1 MKQENVARSYGILVG
16 KLSLFL
22 FGAMI
27 WFSLALFTI
36 RYVKEESTDYYNSEA
51 FIVNECDEYYYE
63 KKYAELYEFL
73 NLYKAYDE
81 KYAVYWEVTNAYIDL
96 QEYLKWKKVSKE
108 EISNAREME
117 KLYKEKVI
125 NYAKNPA
132 FPQNQKYLDNFVE
145 MLDK

>member
-16 KLSLFL
+16 KLFLFL
-22 FGAMI
+22 LGAMI